1 MHQLRAAFAVLIA
14 FFASA
19 LHAESLIDV
28 AGRFDAR
35 TAGESRAVPDGTVI
49 KQGNA
54 EFSLISGTAA
64 PVLAGTEQ
72 IGVFFQG
79 QGRYTYRI
87 TDRDELV
94 VATGNA
100 KRLSKLGTPGDGVT
114 VVSDTFTRAFFWIAG
129 APMPK
134 LGDASTSALSAAF
147 KEHQAAFADDLSQHA
162 VHQFVLQRFNAP
174 SQPVVRAE
182 LIGGKEQVVYVYD
195 GANLHE
201 ESLYALRRGTY
212 RITKNFLY
220 PSVISSHPIDRTL
233 RKVPAPRY
241 TLTAIDYTLVATKEN
256 DAKLTMTE
264 TYAGGRAGISVL
276 SLKLYNSFFDQNEK
290 TRYMH
295 VRSVKDAN
303 GKDLP
308 FDHRKDEI
316 VVQLPAALPPNAAAK
331 ITFEIDGDF
340 LVHPNSDNFWQLGVE
355 EWFPQP
361 SVWVEHSYTI
371 HSTVKVQKPYLAFA
385 PGKTV
390 RRAEEGEYNVVENT
404 IDKPVQF
411 AVVHAGKYSVEEE
424 TRKGVTVRVATY
436 AGKNTRAMKQ
446 LTNLSFSIIELYEY
460 FLGPFPF
467 PEFNII
473 EINLLGYGQ
482 APPATMFITAEAFNP
497 IQDANNRIY
506 SGGINERFAHEIA
519 HQYWGTVVKMP
530 TSEEQWITES
540 FAEYC
545 AALFL
550 KMAKKD
556 GSYEI
561 AIRDWQRDAAE
572 ASKFATIA
580 TANRIETPDDWQ
592 TGFFA
597 RTSLM
602 YDKGAYLLAT
612 LHKELGDDAFLT
624 FLKSYQTS
632 FRWKFGSSDTVAGLL
647 KFMTKKDYAPLFEE
661 TFWGTKMPAMP
672 K

>member
-1 MHQLRAAFAVLIA
+1 MHRLRNAIGIAVALL
-14 FFASA
+14 AST
-19 LHAESLIDV
+19 LHAQSLTEI
-28 AGRFDAR
+28 AKQFDALSVGD
-35 TAGESRAVPDGTVI
+35 AHAVTGTVL

-54 EFSLISGTAA
+54 EFTLTSGNAA
-64 PVLAGTEQ
+64 PVLAGAQQ
-72 IGVFFQG
+72 IGVFFEG
-79 QGRYTYRI
+79 QGNYSYRI

-100 KRLSKLGTPGDGVT
+100 KRMSKIGTQKEGETIVN
-114 VVSDTFTRAFFWIAG
+114 DTFTRAFFWIAG
-129 APMPK
+129 APMPT
-134 LGDASTSALSAAF
+134 LGDASGNALAPAF
-147 KEHQAAFADDLSQHA
+147 KDHQAAFADDTSRHA
-162 VHQFVLQRFNAP
+162 VHQFLLQRFNASSKP
-174 SQPVVRAE
+174 MFRAE
-182 LIGGKEQVVYVYD
+182 VSGGKEHAVYLYD
-195 GANLHE
+195 AADLNE
-201 ESLYALRRGTY
+201 ESLYTLRRGTY

-220 PSVISSHPIDRTL
+220 PQIISSHPLDRSL
-233 RKVPAPRY
+233 RKIPAPRY
-241 TLTAIDYTLVATKEN
+241 TLAAIDYTLVATKEN
-256 DAKLTMTE
+256 DAKLTMTQ
-264 TYAGGRAGISVL
+264 TYVGNRPGITVL
-276 SLKLYNSFFDQNEK
+276 SLDLYTDFYDQNEK
-290 TRYMH
+290 TRYTH

-303 GKDLP
+303 GKELP
-308 FDHRKDEI
+308 FDHRKNKL
-316 VVQLPAALPPNAAAK
+316 VVQLPSALPPNAAAK
-331 ITFEIDGDF
+331 LTFEIDGDF

-355 EWFPQP
+355 EWLPLP
-361 SVWVEHSYTI
+361 SVLVEQSYTI
-371 HSTVKVQKPYLAFA
+371 HSIVKVQKPYIAFA

-390 RRAEEGEYNVVENT
+390 RRGEEGEYNVVENT

-411 AVVHAGKYSVEEE
+411 AVVHAGKYSIDEE

-446 LTNLSFSIIELYEY
+446 LTNLAFGVIETYEY

-497 IQDANNRIY
+497 IQDEANRIY

-519 HQYWGTVVKMP
+519 HQYWGTAVKMP
-530 TSEEQWITES
+530 SSEEQWITES

-561 AIRDWQRDAAE
+561 AVRNWQSDAAE
-572 ASKFATIA
+572 ASKYATIA
-580 TANRIETPDDWQ
+580 TANRIEMPDDYD
-592 TGFFA
+592 TAFFA

-612 LHKELGDDAFLT
+612 LHKELGDQTFLT

-632 FRWKFGSSDTVAGLL
+632 FRGKFGSSESVSGLL
-647 KFMTKKDYAPLFEE
+647 KYMTKKDYAPFFED
-661 TFWGTKMPAMP
+661 TFWGTKMPVMP